1 MLQARVS
8 TSIYKETIWAVE
20 RFQNQAIK
28 TSKFKREGV
37 LDDLDVL
44 VKKESNKKGENNETC
59 ILRASI
65 LKDALSSSFNQ

>member
-8 TSIYKETIWAVE
+8 TSIYKETIWTVE

-37 LDDLDVL
+37 LDVL
-44 VKKESNKKGENNETC
+44 VKKKAIKKEK
-59 ILRASI
+59 IMRLVFYVRP
-65 LKDALSSSFNQ
+65 F